1 MRTRPLRGRSVPSF
15 LMLVV
20 VAEVAGRSMTRR
32 VDAGFHVAPLA
43 PSSASYYPFLLVGVK
58 VLAALGLAGLLAR
71 FVRAHATARA
81 GQRLLDRVGHRGER
95 QAPRW
100 QVRLVPRV
108 WLVSFAL
115 TSLAYLVQADAEG
128 AADGRWPLF
137 APWLHTYALP
147 VFAALSVLVAL
158 AWGFGR
164 WLQAVEEYGAQA
176 IATARRLL
184 VAAARPGVARRRPA
198 DDCTPRRRF
207 GLAFES
213 RPPPVLG

>member
-1 MRTRPLRGRSVPSF
+1 MRIRPLRGRGIPSF

-20 VAEVAGRSMTRR
+20 VAEVAGRSLTRR

-43 PSSASYYPFLLVGVK
+43 PSGATYYPFLLVGIK

-81 GQRLLDRVGHRGER
+81 GQRLLDRVGDRSDR
-95 QAPRW
+95 RAPRW
-100 QVRLVPRV
+100 HVRLAPRV
-108 WLVSFAL
+108 WLVSFGL
-115 TSLAYLVQADAEG
+115 TSLAYLLQADAEG
-128 AADGRWPLF
+128 VAAGRWPLF

-158 AWGFGR
+158 AWGFGH
-164 WLQAVEEYGAQA
+164 WLRAVEEYGVHA

-184 VAAARPGVARRRPA
+184 VAAARPAAPRRRPA
-198 DDCTPRRRF
+198 DDRTPRRRF